1 MFSKFCVLFLHVI
14 LYVRQKHIEKRE
26 IKLKIVL
33 RKKIF
38 HHVNRKSKKE
48 EETGAT
54 RPNIVL
60 GAENQK

>member
-26 IKLKIVL
+26 IKMKIVL

-38 HHVNRKSKKE
+38 PHVNRKSKKE
-48 EETGAT
+48 EETGGHKT
-54 RPNIVL
+54 QYCF
-60 GAENQK
+60 GC